1 MPLPD
6 AKPSTR
12 IYELLKTTDLEN
24 ITFSQFQGVAEK
36 IFAEQ
41 GAEDELRRIVLV
53 NLARLS
59 VVGEWTGLT
68 SAGASNEF
76 DLQLPGEDTNGG
88 NNNMYIISRMPGWGV
103 TSSSTGS
110 LSSDQDPHFW
120 PWISPKTGNL
130 TILIDVTT
138 DGTGVLGLAVY
149 SDVNGAP
156 YEKIGGDYSYT
167 FGSTGTGLKTLTPTA
182 DVAVER
188 GQQYWLG
195 VVETTTGNGAIRNE
209 YNLNSHVAA
218 PAFPSL
224 SNLQTA
230 MFYGVR
236 LEDSDNT
243 LPAGPITATRFSS
256 NNDGQPRWAAQFG

>member
-12 IYELLKTTDLEN
+12 IYELLKNTDLEN
-24 ITFSQFQGVAEK
+24 ITFSEFQGVAK
-36 IFAEQ
+36 TIFAEQ
-41 GAEDELRRIVLV
+41 GAEDELRRIVLL

-68 SAGASNEF
+68 SAGSSNEF
-76 DLQLPGEDTNGG
+76 DLQLPGTDTNSG
-88 NNNMYIISRMPGWGV
+88 NNNMYIVSRMPGWGV
-103 TSSSTGS
+103 TSSSTTSLGS
-110 LSSDQDPHFW
+110 NEDPHFW

-130 TILIDVTT
+130 TILIDVVS

-149 SDVNGAP
+149 SDVGGVP
-156 YEKIGGDYSYT
+156 YAKIGGDYSYT

-188 GQQYWLG
+188 GKQYWLG
-195 VVETTTGNGAIRNE
+195 VVETTNGNGAIRGE
-209 YNLNSHVAA
+209 YALNSHVAG

-224 SNLQTA
+224 SNLQNA
-230 MFYGVR
+230 AFYGVA
-236 LEDSDNT
+236 LENSNNT
-243 LPAGPITATRFSS
+243 LPAGPITATDFLT

>member
-76 DLQLPGEDTNGG
+76 DLQLPGTDTNSGT
-88 NNNMYIISRMPGWGV
+88 NSVYIISRLPGWGSNG
-103 TSSSTGS
+103 TTTLS
-110 LSSDQDPHFW
+110 LNLDENPRFW
-120 PWISPKTGNL
+120 PFISPKTGNI
-130 TILIDVTT
+130 TCGIDVVT
-138 DGTGVLGLAVY
+138 DGTGVIDIAIY
-149 SDVNGAP
+149 SDNNGVP
-156 YEKIGGDYSYT
+156 YQKIGGNFQYT
-167 FGSTGTGLKTLTPTA
+167 GGSGGTGYEELTAASPVALTRGTQYWIA
-182 DVAVER
+182 AVESTLGNTALR
-188 GQQYWLG
+188 GEANTNY
-195 VVETTTGNGAIRNE
+195 
-209 YNLNSHVAA
+209 VAA
-218 PAFPSL
+218 PRANPP
-224 SNLQTA
+224 SNLSSVNLN
-230 MFYGVR
+230 GVS
-236 LEDSDNT
+236 LENSDNT
-243 LPAGPITATRFSS
+243 LPAGPIDPNDFLS
-256 NNDGQPRWAAQFG
+256 NSNGSIRWAATFS